1 MRGLWTVLAGALALA
16 ACAPQDGPQPPV
28 KPPATPAGETS
39 RPGGFAR
46 EMSAADRAACEQ
58 SGGTVQRRGRI
69 GMEQCVHRFAD
80 AGKTCTDTSQCE
92 GKCVASAGAVSPDKP
107 AAGPITGQCQADDK
121 LYGCYAE
128 VVGGKAPAAICVD

>member
-28 KPPATPAGETS
+28 KPTGETS
-39 RPGGFAR
+39 QPGGFTR

-80 AGKTCTDTSQCE
+80 AGKTCTDKAQCE
-92 GKCVASAGAVSPDKP
+92 GKCVASAVSPDTP
-107 AAGPITGQCQADDK
+107 AVGQCQADDK

-128 VVGGKAPAAICVD
+128 VRDGKAPAAICVD

>member
-16 ACAPQDGPQPPV
+16 ACAPQDGPQPAV
-28 KPPATPAGETS
+28 TPTSEAAGYS
-39 RPGGFAR
+39 RD
-46 EMSAADRAACEQ
+46 MSAADRAACEQ
-58 SGGTVQRRGRI
+58 SGGTVQRRGRM

-80 AGKTCTDTSQCE
+80 AGKTCSDTSQCE

-107 AAGPITGQCQADDK
+107 GVGQCQADDK

-128 VVGGKAPAAICVD
+128 LRDGKAPAAICVD